1 MASKSIKEIV
11 KCGHNLKLLFVFRLV
26 PAKILKSSIIIC
38 QTVIPMCRNH
48 HRNEKACSKILTFI
62 SKLMKKDEVG
72 VSHLFLKF

>member
-48 HRNEKACSKILTFI
+48 HRNEK
-62 SKLMKKDEVG
+62 V
-72 VSHLFLKF
+72 VLKFLRLFQSDEKRRGGGQPPFF